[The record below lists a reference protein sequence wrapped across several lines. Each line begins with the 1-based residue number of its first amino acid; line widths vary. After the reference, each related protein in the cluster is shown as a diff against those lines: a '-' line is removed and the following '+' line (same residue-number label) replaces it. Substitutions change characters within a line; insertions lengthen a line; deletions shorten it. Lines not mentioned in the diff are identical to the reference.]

1 MRCIL
6 CNAALSDYESTIRHA
21 ITGKFL
27 DICQNCFMTME
38 VDIPVHDRKDLL
50 HEADLPT
57 PDDLMEWEDDLAD
70 YNNGGNYEDQ

>member
-1 MRCIL
+1 MTCTI

-27 DICQNCFMTME
+27 DICQNCVSSMG

-50 HEADLPT
+50 HEADLPS
-57 PDDLMEWEDDLAD
+57 PDDLMQWEDDLAD
-70 YNNGGNYEDQ
+70 YNNFGDYEDL

>member
-1 MRCIL
+1 MRCTV

-27 DICQNCFMTME
+27 DICQNCVMSME

-50 HEADLPT
+50 HESDLHS
-57 PDDLMEWEDDLAD
+57 PDDLMQWEDDWAD
-70 YNNGGNYEDQ
+70 YQNGGDYEDL

>member
-1 MRCIL
+1 MRCTV

-27 DICQNCFMTME
+27 DICQNCVMSME

-50 HEADLPT
+50 HEADLPS
-57 PDDLMEWEDDLAD
+57 PDDLMQWEDDWAD
-70 YNNGGNYEDQ
+70 YQHGGDYADL

>member
-6 CNAALSDYESTIRHA
+6 CNVALSDYESTIKHA

-27 DICQNCFMTME
+27 DICQACFMSME
-38 VDIPVHDRKDLL
+38 VDIPVFDRKDLL

-57 PDDLMEWEDDLAD
+57 MEDLMD
-70 YNNGGNYEDQ
+70 NYEDYTSYEDSDNYDDR

>member
-6 CNAALSDYESTIRHA
+6 CNVALSDYESTIKHA

-27 DICQNCFMTME
+27 DICQPCFMSME
-38 VDIPVHDRKDLL
+38 VDIPVFDRKDLL

-57 PDDLMEWEDDLAD
+57 MEDLMD
-70 YNNGGNYEDQ
+70 NYEDYTSYEDSDNYDDR